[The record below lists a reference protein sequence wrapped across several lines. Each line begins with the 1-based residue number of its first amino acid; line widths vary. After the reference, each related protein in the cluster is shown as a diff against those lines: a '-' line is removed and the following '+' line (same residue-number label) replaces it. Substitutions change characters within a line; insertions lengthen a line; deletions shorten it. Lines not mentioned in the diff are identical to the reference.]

1 MIKGGNIMTTDKP
14 AGVIQFGDGRYHKGG
29 MRWPSPV
36 NALNSAKTYISPKK
50 AQVTLDSLKKSN
62 YCRVDLLQE
71 AKVISVN
78 LVVVNDEG
86 I

>member
-1 MIKGGNIMTTDKP
+1 MTADKP

-29 MRWPSPV
+29 MRWPTPV

-50 AQVTLDSLKKSN
+50 AQVTLDSLKETHDWQ
-62 YCRVDLLQE
+62 VDLLQE

-78 LVVVNDEG
+78 LVVIDDESL
-86 I
+86 

>member
-1 MIKGGNIMTTDKP
+1 MTADKP
-14 AGVIQFGDGRYHKGG
+14 AGVIQFGDGSYHKGG
-29 MRWPSPV
+29 MRWPNPV

-50 AQVTLDSLKKSN
+50 AQVTLDSLKKTHDWQ
-62 YCRVDLLQE
+62 VDLLQE

>member
-1 MIKGGNIMTTDKP
+1 MTADKP

-29 MRWPSPV
+29 MRWPAPV
-36 NALNSAKTYISPKK
+36 KALNSAKTYISPKK
-50 AQVTLDSLKKSN
+50 AQVTLDSLKKS
-62 YCRVDLLQE
+62 CEWQVDLMQE